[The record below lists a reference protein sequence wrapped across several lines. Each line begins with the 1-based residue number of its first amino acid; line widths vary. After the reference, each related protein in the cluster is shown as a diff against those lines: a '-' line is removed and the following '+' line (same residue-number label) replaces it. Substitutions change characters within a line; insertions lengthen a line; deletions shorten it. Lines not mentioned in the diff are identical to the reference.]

1 MEHALVE
8 RLDEMF
14 RILVAIRRL
23 GWYSRNLD
31 EILSFGDDRSSRV
44 DQHSDLVSP
53 SDVLHSHEQ
62 QHPPLS
68 APNCHRGKDG
78 PMNFTSYVPQEATR
92 SRTPAVLLSACAP
105 SPKGDG
111 FGRRL
116 KSAWSSAIRY
126 SLALKLSSSW
136 GTSPWS
142 SMYLPSPHPSHCP
155 SSPRSNH
162 GPKGADPRT
171 PCGSTESRASNDV
184 TTCP

>member
-31 EILSFGDDRSSRV
+31 EILSFGYDRSSRV

-53 SDVLHSHEQ
+53 SNVLHSHEQ

-68 APNCHRGKDG
+68 APNCHRGKEG

-116 KSAWSSAIRY
+116 KSAWSCRN
-126 SLALKLSSSW
+126 SLFAYLETIVVLGHVTLKL
-136 GTSPWS
+136 
-142 SMYLPSPHPSHCP
+142 YLLRYHLIRHIA
-155 SSPRSNH
+155 RRRH
-162 GPKGADPRT
+162 KVTTGPKVPTPELLADRPKVAHQT
-171 PCGSTESRASNDV
+171 M
-184 TTCP
+184 